1 MIVRMN
7 LADLLEGAGLSDL
20 IGSSKY
26 SWRIQRIMSKKSPQ
40 YRKSEAIEPKPSF
53 HYEKV
58 ENKSPFIQRK
68 YGPDDVEEKP
78 FDHCKAQKRREELS
92 EDDKL
97 WEAVHKP
104 EYWGLRWAARGATS
118 GDADELV
125 ETSNGGVGTN
135 YVNSDGLRFPPVK
148 YKFDDKTY
156 WALPFSGGKPE
167 GITRAYVA
175 EKDKKGKTI
184 KKERQRIRRT
194 MLFFRSDSMPNF
206 THLPEFSSAAAYER
220 GKGFTYSGIVIRKT
234 YNGIELIGTD
244 RVMAKGKKG
253 DTKPEAATSPPP
265 PAPDTQDD
273 VVVEEPVKIK
283 RTVKIKIKRKKSET
297 PEEELA
303 RVKAAFDDWRFNS
316 GELTPEESHAA
327 QVRFRNYR
335 GEHDRSPYKGDR
347 KMTDADAYRKA
358 AATGKQKSKL
368 VIP

>member
-1 MIVRMN
+1 MFVRMN
-7 LADLLEGAGLSDL
+7 LADLLEGAGLSEL

-26 SWRIQRIMSKKSPQ
+26 SWRVQRIMSKKSPE
-40 YRKSEAIEPKPSF
+40 YKKSEAIEPKPSF
-53 HYEKV
+53 RYEMV

-78 FDHCKAQKRREELS
+78 FDHCKAQKRREALS
-92 EDDKL
+92 EEDKL

-104 EYWGLRWAARGATS
+104 EYWGLRWAERGATG

-125 ETSNGGVGTN
+125 ATSNGGVGVN
-135 YVNSDGLRFPPVK
+135 YVNSDGLRFPPEK
-148 YKFDDKTY
+148 YEFDGKTY
-156 WALPFSGGKPE
+156 WALPYIGGEPK
-167 GITRAYVA
+167 GMTRKYDA
-175 EKDKKGKTI
+175 KQGKTVQ
-184 KKERQRIRRT
+184 KNRQRVRRT

-220 GKGFTYSGIVIRKT
+220 GKGFTYSGVVLRKT

-253 DTKPEAATSPPP
+253 DTKPEVAESPPP
-265 PAPDTQDD
+265 PVLQDA
-273 VVVEEPVKIK
+273 VEEPPVEEPVK
-283 RTVKIKIKRKKSET
+283 KIKIKRKKEET

-303 RVKAAFDDWRFNS
+303 RVKAAFDNWRFNS

-327 QVRFRNYR
+327 QVRARNYM

-347 KMTDADAYRKA
+347 KMSDADAYRKA
-358 AATGKQKSKL
+358 ATTGKQKSKL